1 MVNITQAYYKMF
13 ILDELAEKK
22 TAIHRINPVIK
33 LAVTLVYLLL
43 VVSYDKYDI
52 SGLIPL
58 LFYPVIILTVG
69 DIPLKPMLVGLA
81 IASPLVIGAGIFNPF
96 LDRAVVLT
104 VQGIGISAGMLSFA
118 SLLIKCGLT
127 VTSAMLL
134 LATTGMNNIAAALQK
149 LHVPQ
154 IFIMQLLLTYRYISV
169 LMGETS
175 RVYNAYTLRAP
186 SHKGISRNVWGSL
199 VGLLLLRT
207 YDRAIRLYQAMKL
220 RGFENQYYG
229 VNLDKLNKID
239 IIYLLGWTAFLFIAK
254 FNNIPMLLGLLVT
267 KVIK

>member
-1 MVNITQAYYKMF
+1 MVDITKVYYKMF

-22 TAIHRINPVIK
+22 TAIHSINPVIK
-33 LAVTLVYLLL
+33 LVVTLIYLIA

-52 SGLIPL
+52 SGLIPMF
-58 LFYPVIILTVG
+58 FYPVIIMTVG
-69 DIPLKPMLVGLA
+69 DISLKPILVGLA
-81 IASPLVIGAGIFNPF
+81 IAAPLVIGVGIFNPF
-96 LDRAVVLT
+96 LDRTIVVAVWGV
-104 VQGIGISAGMLSFA
+104 GISAGMLSFA

-127 VTSAMLL
+127 VTAALLL
-134 LATTGMNNIAAALQK
+134 LATTGMNKIAAALQR

-154 IFIMQLLLTYRYISV
+154 IFIIQLLLTYRYISV

-186 SHKGISRNVWGSL
+186 YKKGISRNVWGSL
-199 VGLLLLRT
+199 IGLLLLRT

-220 RGFENQYYG
+220 RGFQEQYYG
-229 VNLDKLNKID
+229 VNLDKLNIID
-239 IIYLLGWTAFLFIAK
+239 IIYLLGWTAFFLIAK

-267 KVIK
+267 RR